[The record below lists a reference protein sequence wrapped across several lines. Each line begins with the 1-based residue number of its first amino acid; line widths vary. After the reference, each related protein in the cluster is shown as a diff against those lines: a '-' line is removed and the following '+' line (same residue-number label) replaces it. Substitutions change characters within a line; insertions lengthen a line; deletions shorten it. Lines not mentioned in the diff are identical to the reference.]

1 MASTMLALAVAA
13 LVVLATLLLGRMRAP
28 ARRTTIVIV
37 LGYVA
42 RSPRMCYHVRS
53 LADAGWSVAVAGYL
67 ETRRPADLGPGV
79 RCVPLW
85 TPPHALQSLPR
96 ALFAVVALVKV
107 PLQAVTLLWQ
117 IVTHTPRP
125 SLVQT
130 PPAIPTLGVV
140 RLACAITRSTLVI
153 DWHNLGY
160 TLLALKLGA
169 RSPLVAV
176 ARTLERWLGARADVH
191 LFVTHAMRT
200 QLLTQWRLRGRT
212 AVLHDRPPAHFH
224 RLSPPERDEFLAPHP
239 VCAGSGRAC
248 KLVVSSTSWTPD
260 EDIGMLLDA
269 AALYETLARR
279 DPAVPPICV
288 VITGRGPLREAYE
301 RDMAARA
308 LREAWSHVTVRTAW
322 LAADD
327 YPRLLGVADVGVSLH
342 TSSSGIDLPMKVV
355 DMLGCGLPVCALSF
369 ACLPELIESGVN
381 GAVFSSASELATCM
395 ADVLTGRRRFPHAGF
410 LGADAPTWQA
420 QWTRTVAPLLPHS

>member
-1 MASTMLALAVAA
+1 MLAPALAAA
-13 LVVLATLLLGRMRAP
+13 LVVLSTLLVWRLRAP
-28 ARRTTIVIV
+28 AARRTAIVVV
-37 LGYVA
+37 LGDVA

-53 LADAGWSVAVAGYL
+53 LVAAGWSVGVAGYF
-67 ETRRPADLGPGV
+67 ETPLPADLDAAV
-79 RCVPLW
+79 RRVPLW
-85 TPPHALQSLPR
+85 TPPRVLQALPR

-107 PLQAVTLLWQ
+107 PVQAATMLAQLVTY
-117 IVTHTPRP
+117 TPRP
-125 SLVQT
+125 SLVLVQT
-130 PPAIPTLGVV
+130 PPAIPTLAIV
-140 RLACAITRSTLVI
+140 RLACTLTRSTLVI

-191 LFVTHAMRT
+191 LFVTHAMRV
-200 QLLTQWRLRGRT
+200 QLLAQWRLRGRT

-224 RLSPPERDEFLAPHP
+224 RLSPLERDTFLARHP
-239 VCAGSGRAC
+239 FRQGGG

-269 AALYETLARR
+269 AALYEALARR
-279 DPAVPPICV
+279 DPAVPRICI
-288 VITGRGPLREAYE
+288 VITGRGPLRTSYE
-301 RDMAARA
+301 REMAARA
-308 LREAWSHVTVRTAW
+308 AREAWAHVTIRTAW

-327 YPRLLGVADVGVSLH
+327 YPRLLGAADVGVSLH

-369 ACLPELIESGVN
+369 ACLPELVESGVN
-381 GAVFSSASELATCM
+381 GAVFSSASELATSL
-395 ADVLTGRRRFPHAGF
+395 ADVLTGRLRLPHTGF
-410 LGADAPTWQA
+410 LGSDAPTWQA
-420 QWTRTVAPLLPHS
+420 QWTRTVAPLLRS